1 MLKADIIIRNN
12 GKLVFAKYGRSF
24 ETKSQYEVYLSTLKV
39 SLNGEE
45 VLTRLYVNA
54 RYMKTKTK

>member
-1 MLKADIIIRNN
+1 MLKADIIIRHN

-24 ETKSQYEVYLSTLKV
+24 ETKSQYEVYLTTLKV

-54 RYMKTKTK
+54 KYLKTKR

>member
-1 MLKADIIIRNN
+1 MLKADIIIRHN

-24 ETKSQYEVYLSTLKV
+24 ETKSQYKVYLTTLKV

-45 VLTRLYVNA
+45 VISRLYVNA
-54 RYMKTKTK
+54 RYIKTTKK

>member
-24 ETKSQYEVYLSTLKV
+24 ETRRQYEVYVSTLKV

-54 RYMKTKTK
+54 RYIKTKTK